1 MGILLVINLL
11 ASVVMFGLSIDRA
24 TGEGCAAHFYPAT
37 IPTMVQAGLGAIAA
51 IVGLVVSRLRFLCL
65 AVSSAALGL
74 LGFPA
79 FYAMQHWP
87 GGDDG
92 GGFGWLFIVGGGC
105 VASFVIAGTTMLLGL
120 GYRGRRTQPPSP
132 PFSTGLPVAAEGSE
146 QVSLPGVSES
156 LRPTTKRRIRSKTLL
171 LWAMLATAGA
181 YLIWCVAGPVS
192 WTTTESATHV
202 GGIEVRTTL
211 AHELCPYPVP
221 FYHHVATRGQTV
233 LVDGQEWF
241 RTGPL
246 DDLHL
251 SPTGEYVAV
260 QLWEAPIQIWRKSKR
275 ESIRLDSGEFEKEFP
290 GHHYTYP
297 FRFERW
303 DGDSAFLV
311 TVSGWDLKLGDYKQ
325 TWRVDAATGAR
336 TQANQAK

>member
-1 MGILLVINLL
+1 MAILLVINLL
-11 ASVVMFGLSIDRA
+11 ASVVMFGLSIHRA

-51 IVGLVVSRLRFLCL
+51 IVGLGVSRLRFLCL

-79 FYAMQHWP
+79 FYAMLRWP

-92 GGFGWLFIVGGGC
+92 GGLGWLFIVGGGC
-105 VASFVIAGTTMLLGL
+105 FASFVIAGMTMLIGL
-120 GYRGRRTQPPSP
+120 GYRGRITQPPSP
-132 PFSTGLPVAAEGSE
+132 LLSIGLPVAADGS
-146 QVSLPGVSES
+146 VRVPLPGVSES
-156 LRPTTKRRIRSKTLL
+156 LSPTAERRTVSKSLL
-171 LWAMLATAGA
+171 LWAILATGVA
-181 YLIWCVAGPVS
+181 YLIWCAAGPVS
-192 WTTTESATHV
+192 WTTTESESHV
-202 GGIEVRTTL
+202 GGIQVRTTL

-221 FYHHVATRGQTV
+221 FYHHVATRDQTV
-233 LVDGQEWF
+233 LVDGQKWF

-246 DDLHL
+246 DDLRL
-251 SPTGEYVAV
+251 SPTGEYAAV
-260 QLWEAPIQIWRKSKR
+260 QLWEKPIQIWSKSTR
-275 ESIRLDSGEFEKEFP
+275 ESILLDSGELEKEFP
-290 GHHYTYP
+290 GHSYTYP
-297 FRFERW
+297 FRFDRW

-336 TQANQAK
+336 TQAK